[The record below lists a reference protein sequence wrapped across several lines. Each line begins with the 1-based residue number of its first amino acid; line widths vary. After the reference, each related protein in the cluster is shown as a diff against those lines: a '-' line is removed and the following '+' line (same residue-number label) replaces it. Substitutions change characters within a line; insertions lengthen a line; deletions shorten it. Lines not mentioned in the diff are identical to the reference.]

1 MCWVIPPNSEST
13 TLVVRMA
20 SSSLVLPWSTWPI
33 TVTIGGRGRR
43 SSALSVSVA
52 MIVSSYRETILTLQ
66 LYSAASRVA
75 VSASICWLMV
85 TIMPMLIS
93 LEMSSEALRFIL
105 RASSETVITSM
116 MAISRG
122 TGLIFWL
129 SFFFWLRTF
138 SWCSSKRFLE

>member
-1 MCWVIPPNSEST
+1 V
-13 TLVVRMA
+13 
-20 SSSLVLPWSTWPI
+20 
-33 TVTIGGRGRR
+33 
-43 SSALSVSVA
+43 
-52 MIVSSYRETILTLQ
+52 IVSSYRETILTLQ

-85 TIMPMLIS
+85 TIMPMLMS
-93 LEMSSEALRFIL
+93 LEISSEALRFIL

-129 SFFFWLRTF
+129 SFFF
-138 SWCSSKRFLE
+138 